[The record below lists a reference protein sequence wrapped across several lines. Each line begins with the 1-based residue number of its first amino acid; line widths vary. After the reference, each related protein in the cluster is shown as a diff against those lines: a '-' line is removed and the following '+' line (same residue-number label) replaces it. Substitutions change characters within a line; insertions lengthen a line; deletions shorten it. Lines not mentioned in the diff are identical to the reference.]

1 MQKTKIYKVDYKP
14 SFKKEWSL
22 IEFNGVELLLKK
34 IFGQRGVKNYDLYST
49 YTSSGDYG
57 QLSLHSLGSQYQMNI
72 EYITRWDGEK
82 KCDVVE
88 HDILTHLMIG
98 ENGGLYGSLYG
109 EENICVKFQIEG
121 LER

>member
-1 MQKTKIYKVDYKP
+1 MQKTKIYKVEYKP
-14 SFKKEWSL
+14 TFKRDWSL
-22 IEFNGVELLLKK
+22 IEFNGVEMLLKK
-34 IFGQRGVKNYDLYST
+34 IFGQRGVKNYDLYSA

-57 QLSLHSLGSQYQMNI
+57 QLSLNSLGSQHQMNI

-82 KCDVVE
+82 KRDVVE
-88 HDILTHLMIG
+88 YGILTHLMIG

-109 EENICVKFQIEG
+109 EESIFVKLQIEG